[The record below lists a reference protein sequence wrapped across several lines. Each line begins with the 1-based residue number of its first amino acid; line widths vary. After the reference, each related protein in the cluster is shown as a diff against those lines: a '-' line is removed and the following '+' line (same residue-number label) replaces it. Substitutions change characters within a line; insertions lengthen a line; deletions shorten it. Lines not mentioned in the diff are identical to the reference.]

1 MVPPRVHVAL
11 REKKFS
17 VVVANR
23 SPNQGAEGQN
33 RVEALGVLALLL
45 FQVSA
50 SSPPNYS
57 GKTRCVRALHQMP
70 KPSELRV
77 EPAELSYKA
86 IGGLKGVSVVNDTQE
101 RKFFKVK
108 CSDNMLYRVNPV
120 FGAVEP
126 GKSARI
132 DILRQNGGAKIDK
145 IVLVTTKAQEGEI
158 PCREVFN
165 QGRST
170 EMMVLPL
177 LVQE

>member
-57 GKTRCVRALHQMP
+57 GKTRCVRALHQM
-70 KPSELRV
+70 RACGRRR
-77 EPAELSYKA
+77 AE
-86 IGGLKGVSVVNDTQE
+86 N
-101 RKFFKVK
+101 
-108 CSDNMLYRVNPV
+108 
-120 FGAVEP
+120 
-126 GKSARI
+126 
-132 DILRQNGGAKIDK
+132 
-145 IVLVTTKAQEGEI
+145 VTEEF
-158 PCREVFN
+158 P
-165 QGRST
+165 
-170 EMMVLPL
+170 
-177 LVQE
+177 